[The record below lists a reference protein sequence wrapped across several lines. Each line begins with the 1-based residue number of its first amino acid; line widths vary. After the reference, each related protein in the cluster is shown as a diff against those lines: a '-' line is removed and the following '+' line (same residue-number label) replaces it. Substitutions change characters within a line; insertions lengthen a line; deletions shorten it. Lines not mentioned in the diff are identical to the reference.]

1 MSGSPPPADLSFSL
15 VRDDPWHRLQRALRL
30 VPSDGKDGVF
40 RRILFFIALAW
51 LPLVAW
57 AFATGR
63 VFECDTGEP
72 LLRHYG
78 THARYLIAL
87 PVMIFGEKVARSV
100 MKRLLPRFVS
110 TGCIPEEKVPAFRGV
125 IASMVRLRNSTLP
138 WIAIAAVILVWILV
152 PETGHRLGE
161 LDWARTEGHLGFGG
175 WWFLLVSRPVF
186 QIFLFAWLWRVVL
199 FGLLLK
205 RIAGLGLDL
214 VPNHPDRLGGLGF
227 VSGFP
232 VLFAPFALAM
242 SCVLASKWAHDIAWR
257 GSHVGDFKLLAGLFL
272 AVILLVCLSPLA
284 VFMPLLKKARRKAL
298 ADYGNLIARHGRLVR
313 SQWIEG
319 QAPADR
325 SLLEAPELGPV
336 CDIGAIYDSIRAMGT
351 SPVNKSAILA
361 IAIPAALPLLIGAT
375 MEIPLMDLLGK
386 LFKTLL

>member
-15 VRDDPWHRLQRALRL
+15 VRDDLWYRLQQALRL
-30 VPSDGKDGVF
+30 VPADGKDGVF

-63 VFECDTGEP
+63 IFACDTGEP

-78 THARYLIAL
+78 THARYLLAL
-87 PVMIFGEKVARSV
+87 PALIFGERVAQSV
-100 MKRLLPRFVS
+100 MKRLLPRFV
-110 TGCIPEEKVPAFRGV
+110 TMGCVPEEKVPAFRAI
-125 IASMVRLRNSTLP
+125 IASMIRLRNSTLP
-138 WIAIAAVILVWILV
+138 WIGIAGVILLWIFV
-152 PETGHRLGE
+152 PETGHRLEE

-214 VPNHPDRLGGLGF
+214 VPTHPDRLGGLGF
-227 VSGFP
+227 VGGFP
-232 VLFAPFALAM
+232 VLFAPFAFAL
-242 SCVLASKWAHDIAWR
+242 SSILASKWAHDIVWHGA
-257 GSHVGDFKLLAGLFL
+257 HVQNFKLLAGLFL

-284 VFMPLLKKARRKAL
+284 VFLPLLKRAKRKAL
-298 ADYGNLIARHGRLVR
+298 ADYGTLIARHGRLVR

-319 QAPADR
+319 QPPADR
-325 SLLEAPELGPV
+325 SLLEAPELGPA
-336 CDIGAIYDSIRAMGT
+336 CDIGAIYDSIRAMRQIPVTKT
-351 SPVNKSAILA
+351 SILA
-361 IAIPAALPLLIGAT
+361 IAVPAALPLLIGAT
-375 MEIPLMDLLGK
+375 IEIPLMDLLGK